1 MLMKTET
8 IEKIYKQLTPESSRE
23 FAYFSANLQHIC
35 GLPLGAAH
43 LHHYHRLKQYFTEQA
58 AIDLRS
64 GLTAGTTNQPFKHAI
79 DQGPSL
85 FVSFLYG
92 SYRTL
97 PLKILAQ
104 GRSICVLLSQDVH
117 DVYADYYRKLLDI
130 PRVHGESRACLYLL
144 KAEDPTLFFKLREM
158 VANDISI
165 SVYADG
171 AKGTLSLPSERGLQ
185 KVRLLNATI
194 PVRTGYLD
202 FSYLLGI
209 ASYVVIVL
217 ASDPAKAKE
226 GESAVF
232 CYKIPARK
240 NRKEFV
246 ADSSVEIYRS
256 FGKILDGRPF
266 LWEALLY
273 LHRSSVP
280 VSESFDQQAD
290 DRIIPFLWQQ
300 ERYILDRY
308 TYRSFRVDNGNP
320 L

>member
-1 MLMKTET
+1 MKTET
-8 IEKIYKQLTPESSRE
+8 IKKIYKQLTPESSRE

-35 GLPLGAAH
+35 GLPLGETH
-43 LHHYHRLKQYFTEQA
+43 LRHYHRLKQYFTEQA
-58 AIDLRS
+58 ALDLRS
-64 GLTAGTTNQPFKHAI
+64 GLTAGKTNQRLKYAI
-79 DQGPSL
+79 DHGPSL
-85 FVSFLYG
+85 FVSFHYG

-104 GRSICVLLSQDVH
+104 GRSICVLLSQEVY
-117 DVYADYYRKLLDI
+117 DVYADYYRKILDI
-130 PRVHGESRACLYLL
+130 PRVNGESRAFLYLL

-165 SVYADG
+165 FVYADG

-185 KVRLLNATI
+185 KVKLLNAEM

-209 ASYVVIVL
+209 ASYVVIDL

-226 GESAVF
+226 GESPIF
-232 CYKIPARK
+232 CYKLPPRE

-246 ADSSVEIYRS
+246 ANSSVEIYRV
-256 FGKILDGRPF
+256 FGKILDKRPF

-273 LHRSSVP
+273 LHRTFVP
-280 VSESFDQQAD
+280 VSGSFDQQSD
-290 DRIIPFLWQQ
+290 DRIIPFLFQQ
-300 ERYILDRY
+300 GRYILDRY
-308 TYRSFRVDNGNP
+308 TYRSFRVDTGNP
-320 L
+320 V